1 MIENKEKTLNFD
13 LPPEL
18 YFQITS
24 ESTRLGIST
33 AGFMRMLAV
42 QYFEKR
48 EIDSNDLRFKGGDK

>member
-18 YFQITS
+18 YVQITS
-24 ESTRLGIST
+24 EATRLGIST

-48 EIDSNDLRFKGGDK
+48 EIDINDLRFKGGDK